1 MPFRMGLSFVSSATK
16 QKMIYN
22 ANNAKVSELQP
33 KTNLQS
39 MNFSSLSSANKKGCK
54 SCGH

>member
-22 ANNAKVSELQP
+22 ANQAKVAELQP
-33 KTNLQS
+33 KTNFHN
-39 MNFSSLSSANKKGCK
+39 MNFASLSAANKKGCK

>member
-1 MPFRMGLSFVSSATK
+1 MGLSFVSSATK

-22 ANNAKVSELQP
+22 ANNAKVSGLQP